1 MTRYWVNNC
10 SSAVASRSSCGRDRL
25 LGTGLAVVLGAG
37 VLTGAAATSANAIT
51 GPIDL
56 LTQANITINGA
67 AANDRSGWFVAGA
80 GDVNNDG
87 FDDVIIGAP
96 RADNNALTDSGSAYV
111 VYGSA
116 TPTTPVDLA
125 NLGSAGFRIDGAAAN
140 DLNGWSVA
148 GAGDVNSDGFADV
161 IVGAPYA
168 DNISRFNSGSS
179 YVVYGSASR
188 ATPVDLGNLGSAGF
202 RIDGSGTSDQSG
214 FSVAGAGDVNN
225 DGFDD
230 VIIGTPKADNNSL
243 TDSGSSYVVY
253 GSASR
258 ATPVDLSNLGS
269 AGFRIDGAATSD
281 QSGLSVAGA
290 RDVNNDGFADVIVG
304 APYADNNSRSN
315 SGSSYVVYGSAT
327 PTTPVDLGNL
337 GSAGFRIDGAAG
349 DFSGWSVA
357 GARDVNNDGFPDVV
371 IGAPFADNNSRANSG
386 SSYVVYGSASPA
398 NLDLNALDSAAGF
411 RIDGA
416 AAADFSGWSVA
427 GARDVNNDG
436 FADVIVGAPY
446 ADNNSRS
453 NSGSSYVVYGSA
465 TPTTPVDLNNLGS
478 AGFRID
484 GAAGDYSGFSVAG
497 AGDVNNDG
505 GADVIIGAPS
515 AGNNSRSKSGS
526 SYVVYGEAPAPTP
539 PTPPTP
545 TPDPVAQ
552 FPLDG
557 CVTKP
562 LKIPLTGKRQLTKSN
577 CVTNAGQ
584 NVKVRVKGKLN
595 RGDVRYYRVIRKN
608 NGRTLIKTFGNPLR
622 LTITWKAAA
631 TGDYA
636 AYKTTKRYTT
646 K

>member
-96 RADNNALTDSGSAYV
+96 RADNNALTDSGS
-111 VYGSA
+111 
-116 TPTTPVDLA
+116 
-125 NLGSAGFRIDGAAAN
+125 
-140 DLNGWSVA
+140 
-148 GAGDVNSDGFADV
+148 
-161 IVGAPYA
+161 
-168 DNISRFNSGSS
+168 S

-202 RIDGSGTSDQSG
+202 RIDG
-214 FSVAGAGDVNN
+214 
-225 DGFDD
+225 
-230 VIIGTPKADNNSL
+230 
-243 TDSGSSYVVY
+243 
-253 GSASR
+253 
-258 ATPVDLSNLGS
+258 
-269 AGFRIDGAATSD
+269 AATSD

-290 RDVNNDGFADVIVG
+290 G
-304 APYADNNSRSN
+304 
-315 SGSSYVVYGSAT
+315 
-327 PTTPVDLGNL
+327 
-337 GSAGFRIDGAAG
+337 
-349 DFSGWSVA
+349 
-357 GARDVNNDGFPDVV
+357 
-371 IGAPFADNNSRANSG
+371 
-386 SSYVVYGSASPA
+386 
-398 NLDLNALDSAAGF
+398 
-411 RIDGA
+411 
-416 AAADFSGWSVA
+416 
-427 GARDVNNDG
+427 DVNNDG

-539 PTPPTP
+539 PNPPTP
-545 TPDPVAQ
+545 TNPNPRPRRPVPA
-552 FPLDG
+552 
-557 CVTKP
+557 
-562 LKIPLTGKRQLTKSN
+562 
-577 CVTNAGQ
+577 
-584 NVKVRVKGKLN
+584 
-595 RGDVRYYRVIRKN
+595 
-608 NGRTLIKTFGNPLR
+608 
-622 LTITWKAAA
+622 
-631 TGDYA
+631 
-636 AYKTTKRYTT
+636 
-646 K
+646 

>member
-290 RDVNNDGFADVIVG
+290 GDVNNDGFADVIVG

-371 IGAPFADNNSRANSG
+371 IGAPFADNNSRA
-386 SSYVVYGSASPA
+386 
-398 NLDLNALDSAAGF
+398 
-411 RIDGA
+411 
-416 AAADFSGWSVA
+416 
-427 GARDVNNDG
+427 
-436 FADVIVGAPY
+436 
-446 ADNNSRS
+446 

>member
-140 DLNGWSVA
+140 DLN
-148 GAGDVNSDGFADV
+148 
-161 IVGAPYA
+161 
-168 DNISRFNSGSS
+168 
-179 YVVYGSASR
+179 
-188 ATPVDLGNLGSAGF
+188 
-202 RIDGSGTSDQSG
+202 
-214 FSVAGAGDVNN
+214 
-225 DGFDD
+225 
-230 VIIGTPKADNNSL
+230 
-243 TDSGSSYVVY
+243 
-253 GSASR
+253 
-258 ATPVDLSNLGS
+258 
-269 AGFRIDGAATSD
+269 
-281 QSGLSVAGA
+281 
-290 RDVNNDGFADVIVG
+290 
-304 APYADNNSRSN
+304 
-315 SGSSYVVYGSAT
+315 
-327 PTTPVDLGNL
+327 
-337 GSAGFRIDGAAG
+337 
-349 DFSGWSVA
+349 
-357 GARDVNNDGFPDVV
+357 
-371 IGAPFADNNSRANSG
+371 
-386 SSYVVYGSASPA
+386 
-398 NLDLNALDSAAGF
+398 
-411 RIDGA
+411 
-416 AAADFSGWSVA
+416 GWSVA